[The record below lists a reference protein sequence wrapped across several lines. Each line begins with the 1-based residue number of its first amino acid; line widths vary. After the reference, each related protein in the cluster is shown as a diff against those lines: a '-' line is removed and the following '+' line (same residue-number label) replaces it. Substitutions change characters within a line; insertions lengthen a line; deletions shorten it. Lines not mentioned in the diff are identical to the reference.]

1 MTVIARSLS
10 ILAAAH
16 GRPLVG
22 AAMLAFAGH
31 ALAQTAP
38 PAEAAL
44 GHDLAGVLQYLEAR
58 NPELRAMTLEAEA
71 AQQRVGPAGALPDP
85 MFGIELR
92 DVPVGD
98 PTLSPANAGSTKYAL
113 RQMFPLGDKRGLRRG
128 VAEAEISAADA
139 RRRATLAELRMKA
152 KTAYSQY
159 WYATQAHRVTEGV
172 RSLMADL
179 EQIARARYGN
189 GLVPQQD
196 VIKAQTEV
204 TTMRTELLMLG
215 SERRQAAAR
224 LNGVLARPA
233 DATLVDAE
241 APRAVPAGARDFASL
256 TRMAADRNPT
266 LALQAAQVASADRN
280 SSLVRA
286 SRWPDLTVGLAGI
299 QRGTRLT
306 EYEVMVEVN
315 IPWQRDVLRANES
328 EALAMKS
335 VAEAKRDAALVQLQG
350 ELGENWAALDAL
362 REQSAILQ
370 DTLLPQ
376 AQLTFE
382 SALSAYQDGRVDFGT
397 LLDAQR
403 AIRKTRLDLLKVQLE
418 QQMRL
423 AEIERIVGEDL

>member
-1 MTVIARSLS
+1 MRVAVGSLHATFS
-10 ILAAAH
+10 SGRPLLAAALFALA
-16 GRPLVG
+16 GG
-22 AAMLAFAGH
+22 AA
-31 ALAQTAP
+31 AQAP
-38 PAEAAL
+38 AAEAAL
-44 GHDLAGVLQYLEAR
+44 GRDLPGVLEYLEAR

-71 AQQRVGPAGALPDP
+71 TRQRLGPAGALPDP

-92 DVPVGD
+92 DVPVRD
-98 PTLSPANAGSTKYAL
+98 PTLSPAVAGSTRYLL
-113 RQMFPLGDKRGLRRG
+113 RQMIPLGDKRGLRRG
-128 VAEAEISAADA
+128 VVEAEVGAADA

-172 RSLMADL
+172 RSLMVDL
-179 EQIARARYGN
+179 EQIARARYSN

-204 TTMRTELLMLG
+204 TAMRAELLMIQ

-233 DATLVDAE
+233 GAALVDAE
-241 APRAVPAGARDFASL
+241 TPRAVPAAARDFAAL
-256 TRMAADRNPT
+256 TRTAAERNPAI
-266 LALQAAQVASADRN
+266 ALSAAQVASADRS

-286 SRWPDLTVGLAGI
+286 NRWPDVTVGIAGI
-299 QRGTRLT
+299 QRGTRLMD
-306 EYEVMVEVN
+306 YELMVEVN
-315 IPWQRDVLRANES
+315 IPWQRDVLRASEN
-328 EALAMKS
+328 EALTMRSA
-335 VAEAKRDAALVQLQG
+335 AEARRDATIVQLQS
-350 ELGENWAALDAL
+350 ELGQNWAALDAL
-362 REQSAILQ
+362 QEQAAILA

-382 SALSAYQDGRVDFGT
+382 SALSAYQDGRIDFGT

-403 AIRKTRLDLLKVQLE
+403 GIRRTRLDLLKAQLE